1 MKNKLLPILSV
12 LILIAAVGLFLYP
25 TVSEWINCMTSK
37 SEIVHY
43 NDTVDTLS
51 ADEKEELLRQAE
63 EYNRSL
69 NQAVSD
75 VFTSEVFSEG
85 DKYLD
90 LLNVTE
96 NGQIGTITISSI
108 DCSLPIYHSGDDM
121 LSKGAVHLAG
131 TSLPVGGSSTH
142 AVISAHT
149 AYPGR
154 VFFDR
159 LTELQIGDE
168 FSVTVLGDTLYYT
181 VVDVNVVLPS
191 DTEHL
196 SVEQGEDLVT
206 LVTCTPYSVNT
217 HRLLVT
223 GERTYKPI
231 LSVSTSDEAEFE
243 ITGESRS
250 VSLPVLFIVFGV
262 GIFVIIIAVTVR
274 RKRKK

>member
-1 MKNKLLPILSV
+1 MKNKALPILAV
-12 LILIAAVGLFLYP
+12 LILIAAAGLFLYP
-25 TVSEWINCMTSK
+25 TVSEWINCMTST

-51 ADEKEELLRQAE
+51 VNEKKELLRQAE

-75 VFTSEVFSEG
+75 GFTSETFSE
-85 DKYLD
+85 DDEYHD

-108 DCSLPIYHSGDDM
+108 DCSLPIYHSGGDM

-181 VVDVNVVLPS
+181 VMDINVVLPS

-231 LSVSTSDEAEFE
+231 PSVSTSDEAEAE
-243 ITGESRS
+243 ITEQSPS
-250 VSLPVLFIVFGV
+250 VSLPVPLIVFGTV
-262 GIFVIIIAVTVR
+262 VIVIVITVTVH
-274 RKRKK
+274 RKRQK